1 MAPYPGPS
9 ATAGTAPGCI
19 GRVLRGGDE
28 VRDELNLRLV
38 KLDTGKINLIIRY
51 IGVPALLSGVSDVV
65 RAALERRP

>member
-1 MAPYPGPS
+1 
-9 ATAGTAPGCI
+9 
-19 GRVLRGGDE
+19 VLRGGDE